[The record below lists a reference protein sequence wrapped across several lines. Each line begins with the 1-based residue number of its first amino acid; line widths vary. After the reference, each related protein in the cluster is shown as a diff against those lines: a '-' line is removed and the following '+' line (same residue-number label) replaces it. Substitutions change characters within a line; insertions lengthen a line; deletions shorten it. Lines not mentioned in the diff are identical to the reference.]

1 LKRFNEEM
9 VKVEELLKPTAL
21 EVLIGG
27 VREHTLWRKFYVLL
41 DKSLL
46 KVKQVM
52 KNYIRVK

>member
-1 LKRFNEEM
+1 M

-52 KNYIRVK
+52 KNYIRVKETDLL